1 MAIRDRPFEMRMA
14 SAGRRMNPTAIRP
27 DTATNTAI
35 FSRGITACKRTIA
48 YRCADRTKD
57 LPYLL
62 LHWSNCEA
70 RVDSMWPSDQTR
82 KVTGELV
89 LAGDYHQF
97 ALIDKAYIRA
107 GGIHRASRSCVLDQ
121 CLKFHVGTRWV
132 PFLR

>member
-1 MAIRDRPFEMRMA
+1 MHGPVGSSTDSRFGFRQTPARHHHAREARRLLDIGGG
-14 SAGRRMNPTAIRP
+14 AGGDLLLA
-27 DTATNTAI
+27 
-35 FSRGITACKRTIA
+35 IA

-70 RVDSMWPSDQTR
+70 RVDSTWPSDQTR

-107 GGIHRASRSCVLDQ
+107 GRIHRASRFWVLDQ
-121 CLKFHVGTRWV
+121 CLKFHVETRWV